1 LNDLLLQLG
10 GNRAA
15 RHWVGRLG
23 LPIPLPYPL
32 ERANGP
38 WEARPLDGDT
48 VVMGSAE
55 TPLAPA
61 LAKHL
66 VMAGANPYV
75 VGAGLELY
83 RGLGEAFG
91 RPAQSLDLAAVP
103 ERFKARALVFDAS
116 GAREPS
122 ELRALYDFFHALV
135 PSLAQ
140 CGRAVVLGR
149 PQGSIDS
156 PAQAASQ
163 AALEGF
169 VRSLAKEV
177 GRKGATATLL
187 LVEPGAEERVG
198 AVLRFVL
205 SRRSAFVTA
214 QPIAVH
220 GKVFARADMPPPWQ
234 QPLER
239 KVALVTGA
247 ARGIGE
253 ATARALARE
262 GAHVVCLDRPEEET
276 LTAALARSIHG
287 SVLTVDITVADAGDA
302 IARSLVDLHGGVDV
316 VVHNAGVTRDKTLAR
331 MNAEQWNTAIDVN
344 LGAVLRIDEALLRGA
359 LRDFGR
365 VICLASVAGIAGN
378 VGQTNYAASKAGIIG
393 YTRKRAEA
401 LAGRGITVNAVA
413 PGFIETRLTA
423 AMPRMIREAGRRL
436 SALGQGGVSGDV
448 AETITFLA
456 SPGAAGVSGSVLRV
470 CGGALIGA

>member
-1 LNDLLLQLG
+1 LNDILLQIG
-10 GNRAA
+10 GNRTA
-15 RHWVGRLG
+15 RHWVSRLG
-23 LPIPLPYPL
+23 LPVPLPYPL
-32 ERANGP
+32 ARADTP
-38 WEARPLDGDT
+38 WEARPLDGYK
-48 VVMGSAE
+48 VVTASAAG
-55 TPLAPA
+55 PLGPV
-61 LAKHL
+61 LAEQL
-66 VMAGANPYV
+66 VLAGADPYV
-75 VGAGLELY
+75 VGSGIELY
-83 RGLGEAFG
+83 RSVGEAFG
-91 RPAQSLDLAAVP
+91 RPAHPLDPAAIP
-103 ERFKARALVFDAS
+103 AGFKAHALVFDATS
-116 GAREPS
+116 VREPS
-122 ELRALYDFFHALV
+122 ALVAVYDFFHALL

-149 PQGSIDS
+149 PEGATEN

-187 LVEPGAEERVG
+187 SVEPGAEDRLG

-214 QPIAVH
+214 QPVTVH
-220 GKVFARADMPPPWQ
+220 GRVLLPEGTPPQWQ
-234 QPLER
+234 RPLER

-262 GAHVVCLDRPEEET
+262 GAHVVCLDRPEEEK
-276 LTAALARSIHG
+276 LTAALARSIQG
-287 SVLTVDITVADAGDA
+287 SALTLDITDADAGDA
-302 IARSLVDLHGGVDV
+302 IARSLLERHGGVDV

-344 LGAVLRIDEALLRGA
+344 LGAVVRIDEALLRGA

-378 VGQTNYAASKAGIIG
+378 VGQTNYAASKAGIMG
-393 YTRKRAEA
+393 YTKKRSQA
-401 LAGRGITVNAVA
+401 LSARGITVNAVA

-423 AMPRMIREAGRRL
+423 AMPPMIRQAGRRL

>member
-1 LNDLLLQLG
+1 LNDILLQLG
-10 GNRAA
+10 GNRTA
-15 RHWVGRLG
+15 RRWVGRLG
-23 LPIPLPYPL
+23 LPVPLPYPL
-32 ERANGP
+32 ERAETP
-38 WEARPLDGDT
+38 WEARPLDGSA
-48 VVMGSAE
+48 VVTASAA
-55 TPLAPA
+55 TPLGPVV
-61 LAKHL
+61 AKHL
-66 VMAGANPYV
+66 VLAGANPYV
-75 VGAGLELY
+75 VGSGLELY

-91 RPAQSLDLAAVP
+91 RPASALELGAIP
-103 ERFKARALVFDAS
+103 EPFKPRALVFDAS
-116 GAREPS
+116 AAREPS
-122 ELRALYDFFHALV
+122 ELRSMYDFFHALV
-135 PSLAQ
+135 PRLAH
-140 CGRAVVLGR
+140 CGRAVVLGT
-149 PQGSIDS
+149 PEGATDS
-156 PAQAASQ
+156 PARAASQ

-169 VRSLAKEV
+169 VRSLAKEI

-205 SRRSAFVTA
+205 SRRSAFITA

-220 GKVFARADMPPPWQ
+220 SKVLVPQEAPPSFQ

-262 GAHVVCLDRPEEET
+262 GAHVVCLDRPEDEA
-276 LTAALARSIHG
+276 LVAALARSIQG
-287 SVLTVDITVADAGDA
+287 SVLTLDITGPDAGDV
-302 IARSLVDLHGGVDV
+302 IARSLLEQHGGVDV

-331 MNAEQWNTAIDVN
+331 MNAERWDTAMDVN

-365 VICLASVAGIAGN
+365 LICLASVAGIAGN

-393 YTRKRAEA
+393 YVRKRAQT
-401 LAGRGITVNAVA
+401 LAARGITVNAVA

-456 SPGAAGVSGSVLRV
+456 SPGAAGVSGSLIRV

>member
-1 LNDLLLQLG
+1 LNDILLQLG

-15 RHWVGRLG
+15 RQWLGRLG
-23 LPIPLPYPL
+23 LPLALPYPL
-32 ERANGP
+32 ERTNAP
-38 WEARPLDGDT
+38 WEARPLDGNT
-48 VVMGSAE
+48 VVTASTA
-55 TPLAPA
+55 TPLGPV

-66 VMAGANPYV
+66 VLAGANPYV
-75 VGAGLELY
+75 VGDGLDVY

-91 RPAQSLDLAAVP
+91 RPAHSLDLHAIP
-103 ERFKARALVFDAS
+103 ERFKTRALVFDATS
-116 GAREPS
+116 AREPS
-122 ELRALYDFFHALV
+122 ELRAMYDFFHALV
-135 PSLAQ
+135 PSLAH

-149 PQGSIDS
+149 PEGATES
-156 PAQAASQ
+156 PAAAASQ

-187 LVEPGAEERVG
+187 LVEPGAEERLG

-205 SRRSAFVTA
+205 SRRSAFVSA

-220 GKVFARADMPPPWQ
+220 GKVFVPQDTSPPWQ
-234 QPLER
+234 KPLER

-262 GAHVVCLDRPEEET
+262 GAHVVCLDRPEDEP
-276 LTAALARSIHG
+276 LTAALAGSIHG
-287 SVLTVDITVADAGDA
+287 SVLTLDITSADAGDM
-302 IARSLVDLHGGVDV
+302 IARSLLERHGGVDV

-331 MNAEQWNTAIDVN
+331 MNVEQWNTAFDVN
-344 LGAVLRIDEALLRGA
+344 LNAVLRIDEALLRGA
-359 LRDFGR
+359 LRDSGR

-393 YTRKRAEA
+393 YTRKRAPA
-401 LAGRGITVNAVA
+401 LAARGITINAVA

-470 CGGALIGA
+470 CGGAFIGA

>member
-1 LNDLLLQLG
+1 
-10 GNRAA
+10 
-15 RHWVGRLG
+15 
-23 LPIPLPYPL
+23 LPVPLPYPL
-32 ERANGP
+32 ERTDTP
-38 WEARPLDGDT
+38 WEARPLDGNT
-48 VVMGSAE
+48 VVTASVAATSLG
-55 TPLAPA
+55 PVLAT
-61 LAKHL
+61 HL
-66 VMAGANPYV
+66 VVAGANPYV

-91 RPAQSLDLAAVP
+91 RPAHALALSAIP
-103 ERFKARALVFDAS
+103 ERFKASALVFDAS
-116 GAREPS
+116 SAREPS
-122 ELRALYDFFHALV
+122 ELRAMYDFFHALV
-135 PSLAQ
+135 PSLAH

-149 PQGSIDS
+149 PQGATDS
-156 PAQAASQ
+156 PADAASQ

-187 LVEPGAEERVG
+187 LVEPGAEERAG

-214 QPIAVH
+214 QPIVVH
-220 GKVFARADMPPPWQ
+220 SHVFVPQDMAPRWQ

-262 GAHVVCLDRPEEET
+262 GAHVVCLDRPEDEA
-276 LTAALARSIHG
+276 LTTALARSIRG
-287 SVLTVDITVADAGDA
+287 SPLTLDITVADAGDV
-302 IARSLVDLHGGVDV
+302 IARSLLEHHGGVDV

-331 MNAEQWNTAIDVN
+331 MNAEQWQTAIDVN

-365 VICLASVAGIAGN
+365 VVCLASVAGIAGN

-401 LAGRGITVNAVA
+401 LAARGITVNAVA

-448 AETITFLA
+448 AEAINFLA